1 MNDVNVYLHYVSL
14 QRGEGS
20 PGKKKK
26 KKKAFHT
33 KVSGL
38 GMGSMTGRLYEKIV
52 WERGCSVLDK
62 VVLTDSSA
70 T

>member
-1 MNDVNVYLHYVSL
+1 MNDVNVYLHYVGL
-14 QRGEGS
+14 QRGRGV
-20 PGKKKK
+20 PRQKK

-52 WERGCSVLDK
+52 WE
-62 VVLTDSSA
+62 
-70 T
+70 